1 MKNSFTFELKH
12 LEKDTW
18 RIFRIMSEFVEGY
31 EGLNHIKNGVAIF
44 GSKAAKPQ
52 SAYYK
57 AAYSTARALGKA
69 GFSILTGAGPG
80 IMAAANKGARDA
92 KAASIGLNILIPEQQ
107 IPNPFSTQLLEFKY
121 FFIRKVMFAKYSKA
135 VVVFPGGFGT
145 LDELFES
152 LALVQTHRVPK
163 FPIILYNS
171 DYWQGLLSWL
181 KETCR
186 QKGCLEA
193 RDFSLFR
200 FADGPKEVV
209 SAIQTFY
216 RNK

>member
-31 EGLNHIKNGVAIF
+31 EGLNHIKNGVAVF
-44 GSKAAKPQ
+44 GSKNAKPQ
-52 SAYYK
+52 GAHYK
-57 AAYSTARALGKA
+57 AAYATAKALGKA

-107 IPNPFSTQLLEFKY
+107 KPNPYATYILEFKY

-163 FPIILYNS
+163 FPIILYGS
-171 DYWQGLLSWL
+171 SYWKGLLSWL
-181 KETCR
+181 KEVCKE
-186 QKGCLEA
+186 KGCLEA
-193 RDFSLFR
+193 RDFTLFKL
-200 FADGPKEVV
+200 ADDPKETVKIIK
-209 SAIQTFY
+209 SFY
-216 RNK
+216 RNR